1 MVIFVFIDEFILE
14 NILKAKNL
22 KLIII
27 LNIVLE

>member
-1 MVIFVFIDEFILE
+1 MVMFVFIDEFILE

-22 KLIII
+22 RLIII

>member
-22 KLIII
+22 KVIII
-27 LNIVLE
+27 LNIVLK